1 MRGSASSPVLAPD
14 LVILPENIC
23 NLDSRVYRATRDD
36 AAPGASPPGVDKA
49 RRDNWETNVS
59 QGRMGDEK
67 LVALAR
73 WCRDVK

>member
-1 MRGSASSPVLAPD
+1 M
-14 LVILPENIC
+14 
-23 NLDSRVYRATRDD
+23 TRDD
-36 AAPGASPPGVDKA
+36 AARGASPPGVDEA

-59 QGRMGDEK
+59 QGRVGDEK